1 MVKMK
6 EIELP
11 NRLNVTVLKNI
22 LQNMDE
28 VEMLHLKNDLID
40 IKIVKIEIPVILYL
54 VFGERYIAD
63 INDQGRW
70 EYVCYVTDNIDE
82 LVFFI
87 NSL

>member
-11 NRLNVTVLKNI
+11 NRLNVSVLKNI

-28 VEMLHLKNDLID
+28 VDILHLKNDLID
-40 IKIVKIEIPVILYL
+40 IKIVKNIVYL
-54 VFGERYIAD
+54 VFGERYTVD
-63 INDQGRW
+63 IDDQGRW
-70 EYVCYVTDNIDE
+70 EYVCYVIDNIDE